1 MIKECKHYVD
11 EFALDRN
18 EFLIGDGQIAKPQY

>member
-1 MIKECKHYVD
+1 MIKESKNFVD

-18 EFLIGDGQIAKPQY
+18 EFLIEDGKIAKPHY